1 MHKYI
6 LFSNPNDRSVFGS
19 ETKLWAPGEGSTIN
33 PVKKGKQKIVVFSE
47 VYDSRV
53 NGACLFFL
61 EYLQEMEANVT
72 VNCVHPGIVR
82 TRLTRDREGFIT
94 GILSIRWYIVYMNVR
109 IYDYPENS

>member
-1 MHKYI
+1 MVRINATTLH
-6 LFSNPNDRSVFGS
+6 
-19 ETKLWAPGEGSTIN
+19 LWARGEGSTIN
-33 PVKKGKQKIVVFSE
+33 PVKKGKNKIVVFSE

-53 NGACLFFL
+53 NGACLFNFL

-94 GILSIRWYIVYMNVR
+94 GILSSNVGILSIYMNVR
-109 IYDYPENS
+109 IRLPGK